1 MLFCLLFQKPGEGF
15 NLKFFNSSILF
26 ILFTIILPTGINA
39 DSISEAGLYSIE
51 SKNFFNKPVNLN
63 FKLRYDSHRI
73 NFDIQRDTFPYKP
86 PGDNQEERHYSKTR
100 QSENTSESIE
110 FESGV
115 MFNNTAYFYLKAGIG
130 SFDCKL
136 KLLDETFQ
144 GLYKKPMEFHLD
156 DESLITY
163 GAGASFKIF
172 DKKIDTIIKKI
183 ESNLGIQYKK
193 LVFDTEKKG
202 NITTSYDLN
211 LDEIQGSL
219 LIRGINK
226 NKMIYFGPRISNI
239 TGNETLKNGYNN
251 FSYDDSIETTKNIGW
266 VLGFN
271 YLYKKRYSMSIQK
284 RSGDEEGVSFETS
297 VKF

>member
-1 MLFCLLFQKPGEGF
+1 M
-15 NLKFFNSSILF
+15 KFFNSSILF
-26 ILFTIILPTGINA
+26 ILFIVFVPANLNA
-39 DSISEAGLYSIE
+39 DSISGVDIYSIGT
-51 SKNFFNKPVNLN
+51 KKIFNKPVNFN
-63 FKLRYDSHRI
+63 FKLRYDNQRL

-100 QSENTSESIE
+100 QSENTSQSIE

-115 MFNNTAYFYLKAGIG
+115 LVSNTAYFYLKAGFG
-130 SFDCKL
+130 KFDSKL

-144 GLYKKPMEFHLD
+144 GLYKKPMEFDID
-156 DESLITY
+156 DDGLVTY

-172 DKKIDTIIKKI
+172 DKTFNSFIKKM
-183 ESNLGIQYKK
+183 ELNLSLQYKK
-193 LVFDTEKKG
+193 LVFDTDKKG
-202 NITTSYDLN
+202 SKDLSYELD

-219 LIRGINK
+219 LISGINK
-226 NKMIYFGPRISNI
+226 NKMIYFGPRIANV
-239 TGNETLKNGYNN
+239 TGNETLKTGYNN

-271 YLYKKRYSMSIQK
+271 FLYKERYSMSFQK
-284 RSGDEEGVSFETS
+284 RLGDEEGVSFETS